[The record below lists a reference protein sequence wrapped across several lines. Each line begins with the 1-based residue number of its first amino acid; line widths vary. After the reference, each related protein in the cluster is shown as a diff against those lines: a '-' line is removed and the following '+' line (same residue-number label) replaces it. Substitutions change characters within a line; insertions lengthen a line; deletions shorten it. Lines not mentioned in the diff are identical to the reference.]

1 MSPRRLIVLIGVLIT
16 GIAGV
21 SFTRLSIGRALIFAA
36 TTDTVKVCGTSTT
49 LTTSNI
55 PAGYS
60 NPIWNNGSTGNSLP
74 VNTGGNYWW
83 QVTGTNV
90 VTNGDFSA
98 ATTNSNTRGF
108 TSSYTY
114 KSSSSSCNNCCCGIL
129 SAEGTYTIN
138 TNPSSIHTNFSSFG
152 DHTTGSGNMLIVN
165 GSATANVI
173 VWTQDITVQPNTDYV
188 FSAWATSVH
197 PSNPAQLQ
205 FSIDGVPLGSTIN
218 PTSTTGSWQYFTT
231 TWNSGNRSGAVP
243 IALVN
248 QNIATSG
255 NDFAV
260 DDIVFAP
267 VYRKNIFVVFNPV
280 PVLTLS
286 GPNTACGTYDLSKT
300 IVGYDANTYAYV
312 FKDSNGNIIPNVN
325 GPLITQSGTYTI
337 TAQNKATGCT
347 SAPVQT
353 TVTVTPN
360 PIKPNI
366 SSI

>member
-1 MSPRRLIVLIGVLIT
+1 MSPQRLIVLIGVLLA
-16 GIAGV
+16 GIAGI
-21 SFTRLSIGRALIFAA
+21 SFTGITAHAPIFAVI
-36 TTDTVKVCGTSTT
+36 TDTVKVCGTSTT

-55 PAGYS
+55 PAGYGT
-60 NPIWNNGSTGNSLP
+60 PTWNNGTSGNSLP
-74 VNTGGNYWW
+74 VSTGGNYWW

-108 TSSYTY
+108 TSAYSY
-114 KSSSSSCNNCCCGIL
+114 KSSASVCAGCCCGVL
-129 SAEGTYTIN
+129 STEGTYTIN
-138 TNPSSIHTNFSSFG
+138 TNPNNIHTNFSSFG

-165 GSATANVI
+165 GSATANVV
-173 VWTQDITVQPNTDYV
+173 VWTQNINVQPNTDYV
-188 FSAWATSVH
+188 FSAWATAAH
-197 PSNPAQLQ
+197 PANPAQLQ

-218 PTSTTGSWQYFTT
+218 PTATTGSWQYFTA
-231 TWNSGNRSGAVP
+231 TWNSGSRSGALP

-267 VYRKNIFVVFNPV
+267 VYRKNLFVVFNAI

-286 GPNTACGTYDLSKT
+286 GPNTACLNYDLSKV
-300 IVGYDANTYAYV
+300 IVGYDAATYTYV

-325 GPLITQSGTYTI
+325 GPVITQSGTYSI
-337 TAQNKATGCT
+337 TAENKVTGCT
-347 SAPVQT
+347 SLPVQT

-360 PIKPNI
+360 PQKPNI
-366 SSI
+366 SSL